1 MTLLKKNSDVL
12 GAGDPGALDFLFG
25 ILSDTIEDKPSLTD
39 FRNTAWLFANSNPLF
54 PPSNKSKAFQKICE
68 TVSDETIKNRYLG
81 SIGWQLA
88 HIYDEEKY
96 SFITNFIETT
106 VAEKW
111 IDPNAIY
118 EIMKKGEIIEDML
131 LKLLPGVKT
140 FGLSGA
146 ESYLALVDRIITNSV
161 ADFDTDSLVVGGMHR
176 GRLAQMALLFE
187 KPLERIITET
197 KEFLEYDRDFG
208 GSWDSIYHL
217 GWSGVLERASKK
229 IPVWVSPH
237 PSHLSLVASVSMG
250 YAKSL
255 KVERKNPL
263 HLALHTDAAFSG
275 QGINV
280 ELLQLADLPSYSVGG
295 TIHIVLNNQLGFT
308 TNPSEVLTALTSV
321 DYGKITNT
329 PILHINSDDPDAV
342 ALAGRFAVE
351 FRHKFHSDVVLDLLT
366 YRRRGHNE
374 VDEPKFT
381 QPKLYDIIEK
391 LESAADRYAKK
402 YNLKIDFIEF
412 QSKLESAFKIKE
424 GEVLKEIK
432 IYPELKPDY
441 ISEILKPV
449 PTGIDKTNLK
459 NLEEKINYPG
469 EIKLHPKIENFI
481 KQRKESFLGEGSINW
496 ATAEALAIASLLDE
510 KKTVRFSGQDS
521 VRGAFTQRHFELHCQ
536 TTGNTKSIFSDWDGY
551 QVFDTPLSE
560 VSILGFEYGY
570 SLLKNHGLTIWETQF
585 GDFLNVAQSIFDQFV
600 VCGENKW
607 LQKSNLVI
615 LLPHGID
622 GGGPDHATG
631 RPERLLSACA
641 SSNIVVANCST
652 PANYFHIL
660 RRQVRANWQKP
671 LIILSPKMLLRY
683 KSCVSKLD
691 DFSGHFKTVLH
702 DNRTK
707 AKKVIMAT
715 GKLAVLINDLIEEK
729 KLKNL
734 SILTLEQ
741 LYPLDVESIRSIL
754 QNYKSKDYYWA
765 QEEPENMGYFLHLDR
780 QLEKITN
787 KTWKLISR
795 PASPAPSSGP
805 GNWDRAYLDEILQ
818 QIESLN

>member
-1 MTLLKKNSDVL
+1 MTTFKKNSDVL
-12 GAGDPGALDFLFG
+12 GAGDPGALDYLFG
-25 ILSDTIEDKPSLTD
+25 ILSDTIEDRPSLTD
-39 FRNTAWLFANSNPLF
+39 FRNTAWLYAYVNPLY
-54 PPSNKSKAFQKICE
+54 PPREKSKAFEKICS
-68 TVSDETIKNRYLG
+68 TITDESIQKRYLG
-81 SIGWQLA
+81 SLGWQFA
-88 HIYDEEKY
+88 HIYDSEKY
-96 SFITNFIETT
+96 SFICNFIENT
-106 VAEKW
+106 EPDKW
-111 IDPNAIY
+111 IDAISLY
-118 EIMKKGEIIEDML
+118 EIMKKGEIFEDML

-146 ESYLALVDRIITNSV
+146 ESYLALVDRIIYNSI
-161 ADFDTDSLVVGGMHR
+161 ADFGTDSLVVGGMHR

-187 KPLERIITET
+187 KPLDKIITET
-197 KEFLEYDRDFG
+197 KEFMEYDRDFG

-217 GWSGVLERASKK
+217 GWTGSIERASKK

-237 PSHLSLVASVSMG
+237 PSHLSLVATVSMG

-255 KVERKNPL
+255 VVEQKNPL

-275 QGINV
+275 QGINA
-280 ELLQLADLPSYSVGG
+280 ELLQIADLPSYSVGG
-295 TIHIVLNNQLGFT
+295 TIHLVLNNQLGFT
-308 TNPSEVLTALTSV
+308 TNPSEVLTALTSA
-321 DYGKITNT
+321 DYGKITNI

-351 FRHKFHSDVVLDLLT
+351 FRNKFQSDVILDLLT

-374 VDEPKFT
+374 VDEPRFT
-381 QPKLYDIIEK
+381 QPKMYDIIEN
-391 LESAADRYAKK
+391 LESASDRYAKK
-402 YNLKIDFIEF
+402 YNIKLDFTNF
-412 QSKLESAFKIKE
+412 QTKLESAFRIKE
-424 GEVLKEIK
+424 ADVSKETK
-432 IYPELKPDY
+432 KYPELKEEY
-441 ISEILKPV
+441 ILEILKPV
-449 PTGIDKTNLK
+449 PTGIDRTTLK
-459 NLEEKINYPG
+459 HLEEKINNPG
-469 EIKLHPKIENFI
+469 EIRLHPKIENFI
-481 KQRKESFLGEGSINW
+481 KQRKESFLAEGSINW
-496 ATAEALAIASLLDE
+496 ATAEALAIASVLEE
-510 KKTVRFSGQDS
+510 KKKVRFSGQDT

-536 TTGNTKSIFSDWDGY
+536 STGSTKSIFSNWDGF
-551 QVFDTPLSE
+551 QVFNTPLSE
-560 VSILGFEYGY
+560 ASILGFEYGY
-570 SLLKNHGLTIWETQF
+570 SLLKNHELNVWETQF

-641 SSNIVVANCST
+641 SANIVVANCST

-691 DFSGHFKTVLH
+691 DFLGHFKTVIP

-715 GKLAVLINDLIEEK
+715 GKLALLINDLIEEK

-754 QNYKSKDYYWA
+754 QTYKSKEYYWA

-780 QLEKITN
+780 LLEKITN
-787 KTWKLISR
+787 KAWKLISR

-805 GNWDRAYLDEILQ
+805 GNWDRAYMDEILLK
-818 QIESLN
+818 IEALN